1 MLCYRYKPKTLMD
14 YLGYMCSFL
23 QFLAASKKWLAVLQ
37 IQANDMIIIKNS
49 VKNIAKSLETD
60 ERRQA
65 VER

>member
-1 MLCYRYKPKTLMD
+1 MD